1 MEGLNAHHWDEDER
15 EKLQHTMDTSTQTMF
30 CGVDEVGLD
39 THNSLKA
46 CFLLL

>member
-15 EKLQHTMDTSTQTMF
+15 QKLQHTMDTSTQAMF
-30 CGVDEVGLD
+30 CGVDEVG
-39 THNSLKA
+39 HNSLRA